1 MDNDTIYVQE
11 RGKLRRVSDIV
22 LAQPKPVSSCR
33 RTNPFVLRK
42 EHFVFTYNA
51 EGSLR
56 YTTKSLFD
64 IAVMFVA
71 DNIQHVDSLVG
82 FPEQIGDR
90 LFAAVEENRVF
101 LNLDISPKALQLF
114 SDAYGHMVLGSLCLR
129 NRFPLLHERINEIKT
144 FHSLTSL
151 DLFGCRLGD
160 DHGIFQHLTSS
171 SLASSLIRLFIG
183 GNSLSD
189 VGLQRLTAPIRM
201 MKKGMD
207 NLQIL
212 DLSFNPI
219 SERALGY
226 LKCLPK
232 LEKLD
237 VSGTSLKHGTG
248 LKTTMWN
255 LLGLSYSEKPLD
267 TFDHSRCKTEGW
279 AEQVI
284 IQWETNSAQMPK
296 QKKLE
301 ESRTSALRFCEFVLH
316 HSHMVIICF
325 KFDGTLS
332 KLAFKVFCTIVGR
345 QKFFREVLNAAPLV
359 CGNEEEA
366 ERERLHFYRPS
377 ANKPVPEEP
386 VPYMTNHQAK
396 PSWHNT
402 KKRQRQSKSCD
413 SSHPSPP
420 TKRLSSSALSAED
433 IDLLNSY

>member
-171 SLASSLIRLFIG
+171 SLASLIRLFIG

-301 ESRTSALRFCEFVLH
+301 ESRTSALRFF
-316 HSHMVIICF
+316 
-325 KFDGTLS
+325 
-332 KLAFKVFCTIVGR
+332 GR